1 MLQTLLTAKPPD
13 AEEISR
19 WLVTY
24 GQEMFLAGK
33 AYGKFAETINGVA
46 AARPIFRKQLVAAWD
61 LAFAWLADEPFQHHP
76 ALSLAILLALMAT
89 ALMWGWPI
97 EAAIVGLTWS
107 GILRI

>member
-13 AEEISR
+13 AEEITR
-19 WLVTY
+19 WLVMY
-24 GQEMFLAGK
+24 GQEMILAGK